1 LLLILSSTPLE
12 LAGDILS
19 VDKRKLSE
27 GKLQYHLKVKPG
39 DVAKYVLLPGD
50 PGRVLKIAE
59 FLDEAKEVAKNRE
72 FITYSGKYRGI
83 PVSATS
89 TGIGC
94 PSAAIAVEELANVG
108 AKVFI
113 RVGTSA
119 GIQPD
124 VKPGDL
130 VLPRGA
136 MRNEGTS
143 YYYVPDGFPA
153 VPSYRVLRSLV
164 MASEKLGYKH
174 HIGIISTDDSF
185 YAESPEFLS
194 ELRDYGITS
203 LDMESSAIF
212 IISHLRGLEAGTVLG
227 VVANL
232 STREGVFEEE
242 DPRRSLAV
250 ERAIKTAL
258 EAVRILEEGE

>member
-1 LLLILSSTPLE
+1 MQLPSNTL
-12 LAGDILS
+12 GDRLS
-19 VDKRKLSE
+19 VDKRELSK

-39 DVAKYVLLPGD
+39 DVAKYVMLPGD
-50 PGRVLKIAE
+50 PGRVLKIAK
-59 FLDEAKEVAKNRE
+59 FMDNAKEIARNRE
-72 FITYSGKYRGI
+72 FLTYTGEYKGI
-83 PVSATS
+83 RVSATS

-119 GIQPD
+119 GIQPE
-124 VKPGDL
+124 VEPGDL
-130 VLPRGA
+130 VVPKGA

-153 VPSYRVLRSLV
+153 VPSFRVLKALV
-164 MASEKLGYKH
+164 QACEKLGYKY

-194 ELRDYGITS
+194 ELRDFGITS

-212 IISHLRGLEAGTVLG
+212 IVSHLRGLEAGTLLG

-232 STREGVFEEE
+232 STREGVFKEE
-242 DPRRSLAV
+242 DPRRELTV
-250 ERAIKTAL
+250 ERAIRAAL
-258 EAVRILEEGE
+258 EAVVILEEGS

>member
-1 LLLILSSTPLE
+1 M
-12 LAGDILS
+12 S
-19 VDKRKLSE
+19 VDKREVSK

-50 PGRVLKIAE
+50 PGRVIKIAE
-59 FLDEAKEVAKNRE
+59 FLDNAREVARNRE
-72 FITYSGKYRGI
+72 FLTYTGEYKGVL
-83 PVSATS
+83 VSATS

-119 GIQPD
+119 GIQPE

-130 VLPRGA
+130 VVPKGA

-153 VPSYRVLRSLV
+153 VPSFRVLKALV
-164 MASEKLGYKH
+164 QACEKLGYKH

-194 ELRDYGITS
+194 ELRDFGITS

-212 IISHLRGLEAGTVLG
+212 IVSHLRGLEAGTILG

-242 DPRRSLAV
+242 DPRRNLAV
-250 ERAIKTAL
+250 KRAIKTAL
-258 EAVRILEEGE
+258 ETILILEE

>member
-1 LLLILSSTPLE
+1 
-12 LAGDILS
+12 LS
-19 VDKRKLSE
+19 VDKRELSK
-27 GKLQYHLKVKPG
+27 GRPQYHLKVKPG

-50 PGRVLKIAE
+50 PGRVIKIAE
-59 FLDEAKEVAKNRE
+59 FMDSAREVARNRE
-72 FITYSGKYRGI
+72 FLTYTGEYKGI
-83 PVSATS
+83 PVSVTS

-108 AKVFI
+108 AEVFI

-119 GIQPD
+119 GIQPE
-124 VKPGDL
+124 VKPGNI
-130 VLPRGA
+130 VIPNGA

-153 VPSYRVLRSLV
+153 VPSYRVLRALIL
-164 MASEKLGYKH
+164 ASQKLGYEYH
-174 HIGIISTDDSF
+174 VGIISTDDSF

-212 IISHLRGLEAGTVLG
+212 IVSHLRGLEAGTVLG

-232 STREGVFEEE
+232 STREGVFKED
-242 DPRRSLAV
+242 DPRRKLAV

-258 EAVRILEEGE
+258 EAVRILEEGK

>member
-1 LLLILSSTPLE
+1 M
-12 LAGDILS
+12 S
-19 VDKRKLSE
+19 VDKRELSK
-27 GKLQYHLKVKPG
+27 GRLQYHLKVKEG

-50 PGRVLKIAE
+50 PGRVFKIAE
-59 FLDEAKEVAKNRE
+59 FMDNAREIARNRE
-72 FITYSGKYRGI
+72 FLTYIGEYKGI
-83 PVSATS
+83 PVSITS

-119 GIQPD
+119 GIQPE
-124 VKPGDL
+124 VRPGDL
-130 VLPRGA
+130 VIPTGA

-153 VPSYRVLRSLV
+153 VPSFRVLKALIK
-164 MASEKLGYKH
+164 ASEELGYKH

-185 YAESPEFLS
+185 YAETPEFLS
-194 ELRDYGITS
+194 ELRDYGIVS

-212 IISHLRGLEAGTVLG
+212 VVSHLRGLEAGTVLG

-232 STREGVFEEE
+232 STREGVFKED
-242 DPRRSLAV
+242 DPRRQLAV
-250 ERAIKTAL
+250 ERSIKTAL
-258 EAVRILEEGE
+258 EAIRILEEKG

>member
-1 LLLILSSTPLE
+1 M
-12 LAGDILS
+12 S
-19 VDKRKLSE
+19 VDKREISR

-50 PGRVLKIAE
+50 PGRVLKIVE
-59 FLDEAKEVAKNRE
+59 FMDSAKEIAKNRE
-72 FITYSGKYRGI
+72 FLTYTGEYKGI
-83 PVSATS
+83 PVSVTS

-119 GIQPD
+119 GIQPE

-130 VLPRGA
+130 VIPNGA

-153 VPSYRVLRSLV
+153 VPSYKVLRALIL
-164 MASEKLGYKH
+164 ASEKLGYKH
-174 HIGIISTDDSF
+174 HVGIISTDDSF

-194 ELRDYGITS
+194 ELRDFGITS

-212 IISHLRGLEAGTVLG
+212 IVSHIRGLEAGTVLG

-232 STREGVFEEE
+232 STREGVFKED
-242 DPRRSLAV
+242 DPRRSLAI
-250 ERAIKTAL
+250 ERAIKAAL
-258 EAVRILEEGE
+258 EAVRILEEEK

>member
-1 LLLILSSTPLE
+1 M
-12 LAGDILS
+12 S
-19 VDKRKLSE
+19 VDKREISR

-50 PGRVLKIAE
+50 PGRVLKIVE
-59 FLDEAKEVAKNRE
+59 FMDSAKEIAKNRE
-72 FITYSGKYRGI
+72 FLTYTGEYKGI
-83 PVSATS
+83 PVSVTS

-119 GIQPD
+119 GIQPE

-130 VLPRGA
+130 VIPNGA

-153 VPSYRVLRSLV
+153 VPSYKVLRALIL
-164 MASEKLGYKH
+164 ASEKLGYKH
-174 HIGIISTDDSF
+174 HVGIISTDDSF

-194 ELRDYGITS
+194 ELRDFGITS

-212 IISHLRGLEAGTVLG
+212 IVSHIRGLEAGTVLG

-232 STREGVFEEE
+232 STREGVFKED
-242 DPRRSLAV
+242 DPRRSLAI
-250 ERAIKTAL
+250 ERAIKAAL
-258 EAVRILEEGE
+258 ETVRILEEEK

>member
-1 LLLILSSTPLE
+1 M
-12 LAGDILS
+12 S
-19 VDKRKLSE
+19 VDKRELSK
-27 GKLQYHLKVKPG
+27 GRPQYHLKVKPG

-50 PGRVLKIAE
+50 PGRVIKIAE
-59 FLDEAKEVAKNRE
+59 FMDSAREVARNRE
-72 FITYSGKYRGI
+72 FLTYTGEYKGI
-83 PVSATS
+83 PVSVTS

-108 AKVFI
+108 AEVFI

-119 GIQPD
+119 GIQPE
-124 VKPGDL
+124 VKPGNI
-130 VLPRGA
+130 VIPNGA

-153 VPSYRVLRSLV
+153 VPSYRVLRALIL
-164 MASEKLGYKH
+164 ASQKLGYEYH
-174 HIGIISTDDSF
+174 VGIISTDDSF

-212 IISHLRGLEAGTVLG
+212 IVSHLRGLEAGTVLG

-232 STREGVFEEE
+232 STREGVFKED
-242 DPRRSLAV
+242 DPRRKLAV

-258 EAVRILEEGE
+258 EAVRILEEGK

>member
-1 LLLILSSTPLE
+1 M
-12 LAGDILS
+12 S
-19 VDKRKLSE
+19 VDKRELSK
-27 GKLQYHLKVKPG
+27 GRPQYHLKVKPG

-50 PGRVLKIAE
+50 PGRVIKIAE
-59 FLDEAKEVAKNRE
+59 FMDSAREVARNRE
-72 FITYSGKYRGI
+72 FLTYTGEYKGI
-83 PVSATS
+83 PVSVTS

-94 PSAAIAVEELANVG
+94 PSAAIAVEEQANVG
-108 AKVFI
+108 AEVFI

-119 GIQPD
+119 GIQPE
-124 VKPGDL
+124 VKPGNI
-130 VLPRGA
+130 VIPNGA

-153 VPSYRVLRSLV
+153 VPSYRVLRALIL
-164 MASEKLGYKH
+164 ASQKLGYEYH
-174 HIGIISTDDSF
+174 VGIISTDDSF

-212 IISHLRGLEAGTVLG
+212 IVSHLRGLEAGTVLG

-232 STREGVFEEE
+232 STREGVFKED
-242 DPRRSLAV
+242 DPRRKLAV

-258 EAVRILEEGE
+258 EAVRILEEGK

>member
-1 LLLILSSTPLE
+1 V
-12 LAGDILS
+12 S
-19 VDKRKLSE
+19 VDKREISR

-50 PGRVLKIAE
+50 PGRVLKIVE
-59 FLDEAKEVAKNRE
+59 FMDSAKEIAKNRE
-72 FITYSGKYRGI
+72 FLTYTGEYKGI
-83 PVSATS
+83 PVSVTS

-119 GIQPD
+119 GIQPE

-130 VLPRGA
+130 VIPNGA

-153 VPSYRVLRSLV
+153 VPSYKVLRALIL
-164 MASEKLGYKH
+164 ASEKLGYKH
-174 HIGIISTDDSF
+174 HVGIISTDDSF

-194 ELRDYGITS
+194 ELRDFGITS

-212 IISHLRGLEAGTVLG
+212 IVSHIRGLEAGTVLG

-232 STREGVFEEE
+232 STREGVFKED
-242 DPRRSLAV
+242 DPRRSLAI
-250 ERAIKTAL
+250 ERAIKAAL
-258 EAVRILEEGE
+258 ETVRILEEEK